1 MTRRALLAVVVL
13 AGATL
18 VGCGDDGDAGPD
30 LSPPDIDAL
39 SGNAPAAQGAGLD
52 APPGPADR
60 LALDSFDVGD
70 LEFGEV
76 AIAITGPDGEV
87 AGWCVLLAATSEQR
101 QRGLMEVTDLGGYA
115 GMLFVWD
122 GDASS
127 SFYMRNT
134 PTPLSIGWF
143 DADGALVST
152 ADMDPCPDVQ
162 GCPTYPSGGSYRF
175 ALEVPQGS
183 LAAAWQWAVR
193 APRGPSGPSRKSSW
207 RLAGQ
212 IRRWTSSSSSPQPRL
227 RLPPAS
233 SPATNLTRRY
243 IPGTSASTH

>member
-1 MTRRALLAVVVL
+1 MIRRPLLVVVL
-13 AGATL
+13 AAVVL
-18 VGCGDDGDAGPD
+18 AGCGDDDGAGPESASSD
-30 LSPPDIDAL
+30 VAAL
-39 SGNAPAAQGAGLD
+39 SGDAPAAQGAGLD

-60 LALDSFDVGD
+60 VALEGFDVGD

-87 AGWCVLLAATSEQR
+87 AGWCVLLAATADQR

-122 GDASS
+122 ADSSS

-134 PTPLSIGWF
+134 PTPLSIAWF

-152 ADMDPCPDVQ
+152 ADMDPCPDVE
-162 GCPTYPSGGSYRF
+162 GCPTYPSGGGYRF

-183 LAAAWQWAVR
+183 LADVGVVDGSSVAVGGSCADR
-193 APRGPSGPSRKSSW
+193 A
-207 RLAGQ
+207 
-212 IRRWTSSSSSPQPRL
+212 
-227 RLPPAS
+227 
-233 SPATNLTRRY
+233 
-243 IPGTSASTH
+243 